1 MKKFIPAAFIVLL
14 IWNLALT
21 ITVVSHISDEESDN
35 TKVEENVQVKN
46 YLTDVTSVVSENCSS
61 LVLVTGVFED
71 RENTASGITYAQVEG
86 VTYIFTPYNTVH
98 GSSSINVTF
107 DSGKQLEGELV
118 GEDFTSGLA
127 LVSCNTSFTAHVMT
141 LGDSDAVNDG
151 EYVITLG
158 ARNQNHSGGQTGF
171 GVVSSTGMFRTSI
184 LSRLYTDMIATDES
198 VNEGNNGG
206 ALCNIH
212 GDLLGILVSTPF
224 EGNEELG
231 YAVSVNE
238 MKLIYEQLRYKGSV
252 TRANP
257 GIVYREVS
265 RMKSY
270 EKNEM
275 GIPLSENTGICVSYV
290 WDEGASQ
297 HALQAGDIILSAD
310 GQDITSSDTFRKIV
324 YSHNPGDTIDLTY
337 LREGETYS
345 VSLMTK

>member
-1 MKKFIPAAFIVLL
+1 M
-14 IWNLALT
+14 
-21 ITVVSHISDEESDN
+21 
-35 TKVEENVQVKN
+35 KN

-61 LVLVTGVFED
+61 LVQVTGVFED
-71 RENTASGITYAQVEG
+71 RENTSSGITYAQADG
-86 VTYIFTPYNTVH
+86 ITYVFTTYNTVH
-98 GSSSINVTF
+98 GSSSITVTF

-118 GEDFTSGLA
+118 GEDFTSSLA
-127 LVSCNTSFTAHVMT
+127 LVACTTSFTAHIMT
-141 LGDSDAVNDG
+141 PGDSDAVNDG

-158 ARNQNHSGGQTGF
+158 ARNQNHSNGQTGF
-171 GVVSSTGMFRTSI
+171 GVVSSTGMFRTTI
-184 LSRLYTDMIATDES
+184 LSRLYTDMIATDIK

-212 GDLLGILVSTPF
+212 GDLLGILVSIPF
-224 EGNEELG
+224 EGNEEMG

-238 MKLIYEQLRYKGSV
+238 MKLIYDQLRYKGSV

-265 RMKSY
+265 KMKSY

-275 GIPLSENTGICVSYV
+275 NIPLSENTGIYVSYV

-310 GQDITSSDTFRKIV
+310 GQDIASSDTFRKIV

>member
-1 MKKFIPAAFIVLL
+1 M
-14 IWNLALT
+14 
-21 ITVVSHISDEESDN
+21 TVTFVNHISEEESDSVR
-35 TKVEENVQVKN
+35 TEENVQVKN
-46 YLTDVTSVVSENCSS
+46 YLTDVTSAVSENCSS
-61 LVLVTGVFED
+61 LVEVTGIFED
-71 RENTASGITYAQVEG
+71 RNNTASGITYAQADG
-86 VTYIFTPYNTVH
+86 ITYIFTPYNTVH
-98 GSSSINVTF
+98 GSSSIAVTF
-107 DSGKQLEGELV
+107 DSGKKLEGEMV

-127 LVSCNTSFTAHVMT
+127 LISCKTSFSAHIMT
-141 LGDSDAVNDG
+141 LGDSDAINDG
-151 EYVITLG
+151 EYVISLG
-158 ARNQNHSGGQTGF
+158 ARNQNHSDGQTGF
-171 GVVSSTGMFRTSI
+171 GIVSSTGMFRTSI
-184 LSRLYTDMIATDES
+184 LSRLYTDMIETDIN

-206 ALCNIH
+206 VLCNIH
-212 GDLLGILVSTPF
+212 GDLLGILVNTPF
-224 EGNEELG
+224 EGDEGLG

-265 RMKSY
+265 RMRSY

-275 GIPLSENTGICVSYV
+275 DIPLYEDTGIYVSYV

-324 YSHNPGDTIDLTY
+324 YSHNPGDTIELTY
-337 LREGETYS
+337 LREGETGS